1 MRSADGRFESDD
13 PLTFRPSPIPGRGS
27 SAQMTDVLPRSALPK
42 SSVHRSSQ
50 RRQTSSRIRHGAR
63 PTARP
68 TGFASHGHTT
78 GADPLDLFAGFT
90 AVDEFP
96 GFAEIRP
103 TTASGAHAGSTAQA
117 SPAGQRADRVRSG
130 RVLSHS
136 PQQAART
143 GPMKKQSSPSKRP
156 YRSVMLAL
164 MVVAGFA
171 ALGVRTASLQVRSST
186 TTSGV
191 GGAKGNL
198 DRRILAAERGDLVDR
213 TGVPLAVN
221 ERVANVI
228 LDPQETRTLRVK
240 SDPADVKKLNAKIV
254 ALTLQLG
261 MDSATMESFI
271 ARAGRYAMLARKVD
285 DAAAQR
291 IAAIGLS
298 TVALQDQP
306 ERVYPAG
313 DLARGVI
320 GGVGDTTHTEDNG
333 TSWAGLAGKNGLEQ
347 ELDSRLEGKPGE
359 LLVELAPGG
368 REIPTGGRRLVPS
381 TRGTSFELTLDRALQ
396 FRVDELLTARI
407 IQTGARR
414 GTVLVMETGTGD
426 VLASSS
432 MVARADGTVV
442 PTSYNAPL
450 IDAYEPGS
458 VMKPFTMAIA
468 LERKVMTATET
479 MSVQDRYTMVFKNYT
494 KTFKDDENH
503 ATMLWNMTDILRN
516 SSNVGTIRV
525 ATKLGRDVVY
535 ENFVNFGFGKRTGL
549 ISPDKE
555 SRGILPTPD
564 TWSGVDIA
572 TKPIGQGVSVT
583 AMQLLGAVNTLAAD
597 GQYIAPRLV
606 RAEIDSQGTRHDR
619 AVPRPRRVVTSET
632 AATMRTMMSDVVKSG
647 TGMPAAVKGYDIAGK
662 TGTAQKPGKGGYI
675 DGEYMAS
682 FVGFFPAAHPRL
694 TIVVILDNPTPIYGS
709 ATSAPLFGE
718 IARYAAQRYR
728 IAPLRGDSIAFP
740 APSVTALE
748 SPELKAARNAVNA
761 SGISLTGATTPSA
774 TATSVAGARP
784 ASARVRRRTRT
795 TVADGSALAPQSQD
809 APDSA
814 ATQSAR
820 SAPRA
825 VAPPSATGN
834 TAARSTAAE
843 RTTAAATVAVRA
855 PAVTAASE

>member
-1 MRSADGRFESDD
+1 MI
-13 PLTFRPSPIPGRGS
+13 L
-27 SAQMTDVLPRSALPK
+27 
-42 SSVHRSSQ
+42 
-50 RRQTSSRIRHGAR
+50 
-63 PTARP
+63 
-68 TGFASHGHTT
+68 
-78 GADPLDLFAGFT
+78 
-90 AVDEFP
+90 
-96 GFAEIRP
+96 
-103 TTASGAHAGSTAQA
+103 
-117 SPAGQRADRVRSG
+117 
-130 RVLSHS
+130 
-136 PQQAART
+136 AAI
-143 GPMKKQSSPSKRP
+143 
-156 YRSVMLAL
+156 
-164 MVVAGFA
+164 VVAGFA
-171 ALGVRTASLQVRSST
+171 ALGLRTASLQV
-186 TTSGV
+186 SGTAT
-191 GGAKGNL
+191 GAVTGNR
-198 DRRILAAERGDLVDR
+198 DRRILAAERGDLIDR

-221 ERVANVI
+221 QRVANVI

-240 SDPADVKKLNAKIV
+240 SDPADVEKLNARIA
-254 ALTLQLG
+254 ALSSALG
-261 MDSATMESFI
+261 MDAATMESFI
-271 ARAGRYAMLARKVD
+271 AREGRYAMLAPKVD
-285 DAAAQR
+285 DATAQR

-320 GGVGDTTHTEDNG
+320 GRVGDTTHTEDNG
-333 TSWAGLAGKNGLEQ
+333 TSWPGLAGKNGLEK
-347 ELDSRLEGKPGE
+347 EFDSQLEGKPGE

-396 FRVDELLTARI
+396 FRIDELLTARI
-407 IQTGARR
+407 IQTGALR
-414 GTVLVMETGTGD
+414 GTVLVMETTTGD

-458 VMKPFTMAIA
+458 VMKPFTMAVA

-479 MSVQDRYTMVFKNYT
+479 MSVADRYTMAFKNYT

-503 ATMLWNMTDILRN
+503 PTMLWNMSDILRN

-535 ENFVNFGFGKRTGL
+535 QNFVDFGFGQRTGL

-597 GQYIAPRLV
+597 GEYIAPRLV
-606 RAEIDSQGTRHDR
+606 RAEIDAQGTRHDR
-619 AVPRPRRVVTSET
+619 VAPKPRRVVSSET

-647 TGMPAAVKGYDIAGK
+647 TGMSAAVKGYDIAGK

-682 FVGFFPAAHPRL
+682 FVGFFPSAHPRL
-694 TIVVILDNPTPIYGS
+694 TMVVILDNPTPIYGS

-740 APSVTALE
+740 ATSVGTLE
-748 SPELKAARNAVNA
+748 SPELKAARDALNGVVA
-761 SGISLTGATTPSA
+761 PRSA
-774 TATSVAGARP
+774 TASPATPATPATPLTP
-784 ASARVRRRTRT
+784 ASSRVRHPLRT
-795 TVADGSALAPQSQD
+795 TVAP
-809 APDSA
+809 PE
-814 ATQSAR
+814 
-820 SAPRA
+820 SAPAGPAPATRTA
-825 VAPPSATGN
+825 APLLVAPTAT
-834 TAARSTAAE
+834 TPD
-843 RTTAAATVAVRA
+843 VAVSVRA
-855 PAVTAASE
+855 PAVTAAASE